1 LSLGFKRL
9 RVGFTSFRG
18 WWAVRVVTF
27 KVDERL
33 LDELDRYAARK
44 RITRSDAI
52 RKAIIELLMRDG
64 STRYFPGFTIRK
76 VVVY

>member
-1 LSLGFKRL
+1 M
-9 RVGFTSFRG
+9 
-18 WWAVRVVTF
+18 RVVTF
-27 KVDERL
+27 KVDDEL

>member
-1 LSLGFKRL
+1 M
-9 RVGFTSFRG
+9 
-18 WWAVRVVTF
+18 RVVTF

-44 RITRSDAI
+44 RITRSEAI
-52 RKAIIELLMRDG
+52 RRAINELLR
-64 STRYFPGFTIRK
+64 REFRPRVFRIRVKK